1 MIVVY
6 QHQTRPKGKKTVYY
20 IMFMSDND
28 GIMSQL
34 PMNNIWHI
42 SSKVAQKE
50 TARLTWTISSLTEN
64 MESWKDILCIVLW

>member
-28 GIMSQL
+28 RIMSQL

-42 SSKVAQKE
+42 SNKVAQKD
-50 TARLTWTISSLTEN
+50 TASLT
-64 MESWKDILCIVLW
+64 